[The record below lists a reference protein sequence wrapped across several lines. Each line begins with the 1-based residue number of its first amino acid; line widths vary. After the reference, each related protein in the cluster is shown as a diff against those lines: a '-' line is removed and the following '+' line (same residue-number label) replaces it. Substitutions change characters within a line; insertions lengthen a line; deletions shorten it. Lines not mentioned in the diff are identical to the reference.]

1 MLTCAKK
8 KLDSGLGDHLCSNTY
23 YYQVLQS
30 TLLFSYSV
38 MSITLCDPTDCS
50 PPGSSVH
57 GISQVSILK
66 QVAISFST
74 HISCIGRWIPYHGAT
89 REALFRSY
97 KQDHY
102 RETTLIPDKK
112 ELCLL
117 DSFIKHFATYITYIL
132 SFNVQ
137 ITSQGMYYSPS
148 LNEKVVMTVFIPKMI
163 QQVGIEAGT

>member
-1 MLTCAKK
+1 MQRKNLTV
-8 KLDSGLGDHLCSNTY
+8 DLGITFVQIPTTTKCFRAHCYLVTQSCPSLSATPRTVAH
-23 YYQVLQS
+23 QVPLS
-30 TLLFSYSV
+30 MGFPRSV
-38 MSITLCDPTDCS
+38 YWSSLPFPSPDTSPALAGGFLTTE
-50 PPGSSVH
+50 PPG
-57 GISQVSILK
+57 K
-66 QVAISFST
+66 PF
-74 HISCIGRWIPYHGAT
+74 
-89 REALFRSY
+89 FRSY
-97 KQDHY
+97 KQVHY

-137 ITSQGMYYSPS
+137 ITSQGVYYSSS